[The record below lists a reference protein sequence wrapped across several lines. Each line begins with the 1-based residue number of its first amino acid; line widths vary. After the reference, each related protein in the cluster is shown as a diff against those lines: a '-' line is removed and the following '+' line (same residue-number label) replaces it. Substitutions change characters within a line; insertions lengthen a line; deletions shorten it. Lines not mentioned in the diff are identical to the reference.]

1 MTQSPRPA
9 YFDMHNKTV
18 LVVGSTGG
26 IGSAFTKL
34 ALDSGASVISAS
46 RKPERSN
53 EMGFSLQPIGE
64 EIKKVELDLADSDSV
79 DKAIR
84 ILISLD
90 KPIDAIVFAAGASHG
105 ALTQLTRGAD
115 LRRVFEVNA
124 LGPFRLLQGISRKLS
139 ENASCVFVSS
149 VSSVLPQR
157 GSTIYGAS
165 KAALERMAL
174 GFALELGER
183 KIRVNILRPGP
194 VETEMLALMDPANKD
209 DLLERSFNKA
219 TTSPSEIANLIGFL
233 VSDISI
239 PLTGTVLTLDGGW

>member
-1 MTQSPRPA
+1 MTQLPKPPF
-9 YFDMHNKTV
+9 YDMHNKNV
-18 LVVGSTGG
+18 LIVGSTGG

-34 ALDSGASVISAS
+34 ALESGANVISAS
-46 RKPERSN
+46 RKPKQSN
-53 EMGFSLQPIGE
+53 EKSVLSQRIAQE
-64 EIKKVELDLADSDSV
+64 VKNVELDLADPDSI

-84 ILISLD
+84 ILISQD
-90 KPIDAIVFAAGASHG
+90 KPIDAVVFAAGASHG
-105 ALTQLTRGAD
+105 ALAHLTRGAD

-124 LGPFRLLQGISRKLS
+124 LGPFRILQGISRKLS

-183 KIRVNILRPGP
+183 KIRVNTLRPGP
-194 VETEMLALMDPANKD
+194 VETEMLALMDPANKNE
-209 DLLERSFNKA
+209 LLERSFNKT

-233 VSDISI
+233 VSDISA
-239 PLTGTVLTLDGGW
+239 PLTGTVLALDGGW